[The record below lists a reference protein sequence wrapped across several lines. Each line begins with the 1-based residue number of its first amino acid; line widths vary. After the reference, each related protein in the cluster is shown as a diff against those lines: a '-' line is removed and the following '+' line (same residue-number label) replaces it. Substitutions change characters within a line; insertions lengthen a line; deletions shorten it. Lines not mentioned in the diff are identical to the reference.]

1 MVFGGSLYRLL
12 CPTCGLR
19 TIDDGSVTRCPAEHR
34 PSLLR
39 TEYDE
44 RSFRIDRSSEGM
56 LRYRAWLP
64 LREPIE
70 TPFGTVII
78 ESAALNARLR
88 TPNLRLAV
96 NGFWPER
103 GARLPSGT
111 FKDIEAIAILGRFPR
126 DGRTLVAASAGNTAV
141 ALASAASDVGV
152 PTTIV
157 VPESALERIAF
168 ARPLRENVR
177 FIAVTGDAIYDD
189 AIVAAQELGL
199 RDGYAFEGG
208 ARNVARRDGI
218 GTTMLAFMEVCGALP
233 EYFVQAVGSGSGA
246 IAAHEAARRA
256 IASGQFPPRYPH
268 LVLVQNAPFAPI
280 FHAWNARSTSVEA
293 AHRPDSAH
301 RAGAEI
307 SAAVLGSLAP
317 PYEPDGGLL
326 DALTESAGDV
336 TAVENSAARR
346 ASALFEELEGIDL
359 EPAAAVALAGLIERI
374 ECGAIPRD
382 ASIALHITGVGRR
395 RLAPERRITPKI
407 AARIA
412 ADPSRR

>member
-1 MVFGGSLYRLL
+1 MVFGGSQYRLL
-12 CPTCGLR
+12 CPTCGLQ
-19 TIDDGSVTRCPAEHR
+19 TIDDGSVTRCSVEHR

-39 TEYDE
+39 TEYEE
-44 RSFRIDRSSEGM
+44 RTFRIDRSTEGM
-56 LRYRAWLP
+56 LRYRDWLP
-64 LREPIE
+64 IREPVE
-70 TPFGTVII
+70 SDFGTLILQ
-78 ESAALNARLR
+78 SAALNAHLQ
-88 TPNLRLAV
+88 TPNLRLAF

-141 ALASAASDVGV
+141 ALASAASTYGV

-157 VPESALERIAF
+157 VPESALARIAF

-177 FIAVTGDAIYDD
+177 FIVVSGDAIYDD
-189 AIVAAQELGL
+189 AITAARELGL
-199 RDGYAFEGG
+199 RDGYVFEGG

-218 GTTMLAFMEVCGALP
+218 GTTMLAFMETVGALP

-256 IASGQFPPRYPH
+256 IASGEFGSRYPH

-280 FHAWNARSTSVEA
+280 FHAWAARSHAVEA

-301 RAGAEI
+301 LAGAEI

-336 TAVENSAARR
+336 TAVENAAARA
-346 ASALFEELEGIDL
+346 ASTLFEELEGIDL

-374 ECGAIPRD
+374 ESGSIPRD
-382 ASIALHITGVGRR
+382 ASIALHITGAGRR
-395 RLAPERRITPKI
+395 RLEPARRITPKI

-412 ADPSRR
+412 ADPTRR

>member
-1 MVFGGSLYRLL
+1 MVFGGSQYRLL
-12 CPTCGLR
+12 CPTCGLQ
-19 TIDDGSVTRCPAEHR
+19 TIDNGSVTRCSAEHR

-39 TEYDE
+39 TEYQRRDF
-44 RSFRIDRSSEGM
+44 SIDHSTEGM

-64 LREPIE
+64 IREPVE
-70 TPFGTVII
+70 SNVGTVILQ
-78 ESAALNARLR
+78 SAALNARLR
-88 TPNLRLAV
+88 TPNLRLAF

-111 FKDIEAIAILGRFPR
+111 FKDLEAVAMLARFPR

-141 ALASAASDVGV
+141 ALASAASAYAL

-157 VPESALERIAF
+157 VPESALPRIAF
-168 ARPLRENVR
+168 PRPLHENVR
-177 FIAVTGDAIYDD
+177 FIVVTGNAIYDD

-199 RDGYAFEGG
+199 RDGYVFEGG

-218 GTTMLAFMEVCGALP
+218 GTTMLAYMEAVGALP

-256 IASGQFPPRYPH
+256 IASGTFGERFPH

-280 FHAWNARSTSVEA
+280 FHAWTARSESVEA
-293 AHRPDSAH
+293 AHRPTSAH
-301 RAGAEI
+301 LAGAEI

-317 PYEPDGGLL
+317 PYEPQGGLL
-326 DALTESAGDV
+326 DALTESEGDV
-336 TAVENSAARR
+336 TAVDNAAARA
-346 ASALFEELEGIDL
+346 ASALFDELEGIDL

-374 ECGAIPRD
+374 ESGAIPRE
-382 ASIALHITGVGRR
+382 ASIALHITGAGRR
-395 RLAPERRITPKI
+395 RLEPERRIPPKI

-412 ADPSRR
+412 PNRA

>member
-1 MVFGGSLYRLL
+1 MF

-19 TIDDGSVTRCPAEHR
+19 TIDDGSITGCPAGHR

-39 TEYDE
+39 TEYDQ
-44 RSFRIDRSSEGM
+44 RDFRIDHSTAGM
-56 LRYRAWLP
+56 LRYREWLP
-64 LREPIE
+64 IREPIE
-70 TPFGTVII
+70 TNVGTVILQ
-78 ESAALNARLR
+78 SAALNARLR
-88 TPNLRLAV
+88 TPNLRLAF

-111 FKDIEAIAILGRFPR
+111 FKDLEAVGMLARFPR

-141 ALASAASDVGV
+141 ALASAASAYAL

-157 VPESALERIAF
+157 VPESALPRIAF
-168 ARPLRENVR
+168 ARPLHENVR
-177 FIAVTGDAIYDD
+177 FIVVTGDAIYDD
-189 AIVAAQELGL
+189 AIVAARELGL
-199 RDGYAFEGG
+199 RDGYVFEGG

-218 GTTMLAFMEVCGALP
+218 GTTMLAFMEAVGALP

-256 IASGQFPPRYPH
+256 IASGTFGERYPH

-280 FHAWNARSTSVEA
+280 FHAWSARSESVEA
-293 AHRPDSAH
+293 AHRPVSAQ

-317 PYEPDGGLL
+317 PYEPQGGLL
-326 DALTESAGDV
+326 DALTESDGDV
-336 TAVENSAARR
+336 TAVDNATARA

-374 ECGAIPRD
+374 ESGAIPRE
-382 ASIALHITGVGRR
+382 ASIALHITGAGRR
-395 RLAPERRITPKI
+395 RLEPERRIPPKI
-407 AARIA
+407 AAEIA
-412 ADPSRR
+412 PNRA

>member
-1 MVFGGSLYRLL
+1 MVFERSRYRLL
-12 CPTCGLR
+12 CPTCGLHI
-19 TIDDGSVTRCPAEHR
+19 IDDGVVTRCSVEHR
-34 PSLLR
+34 RSLLR

-44 RSFRIDRSSEGM
+44 RRFLIDHTTQGM

-64 LREPIE
+64 LREEVE
-70 TPFGTVII
+70 TDFGTVILK
-78 ESAALNARLR
+78 SDALNAHLH
-88 TPNLRLAV
+88 TPNLYLAV

-141 ALASAASDVGV
+141 ALAGAASIYGV

-157 VPESALERIAF
+157 VPESALPRILF
-168 ARPLRENVR
+168 ARAPAENVR
-177 FIAVTGDAIYDD
+177 FIVVAGDAIYDD
-189 AIVAAQELGL
+189 AIVAARELGT
-199 RDGYAFEGG
+199 REGHVFEGG
-208 ARNVARRDGI
+208 AQNVARRDGI
-218 GTTMLAFMEVCGALP
+218 GTTIAAYMEAVGALP

-256 IASGQFPPRYPH
+256 IASGAFGSRFPH

-280 FHAWNARSTSVEA
+280 FHAWAAGSNSVEA
-293 AHRPDSAH
+293 AHRPKSAYL
-301 RAGAEI
+301 AGAEI

-317 PYEPDGGLL
+317 PYDPQGGLL

-336 TAVENSAARR
+336 TAVENAAART
-346 ASALFEELEGIDL
+346 AAALFEEIEGVDL
-359 EPAAAVALAGLIERI
+359 DPAAAVALAGLIERL
-374 ECGAIPRD
+374 ESGAIPRD

-395 RLAPERRITPKI
+395 RLAGDRHIVPKI
-407 AARIA
+407 AARIDA
-412 ADPSRR
+412 AKA